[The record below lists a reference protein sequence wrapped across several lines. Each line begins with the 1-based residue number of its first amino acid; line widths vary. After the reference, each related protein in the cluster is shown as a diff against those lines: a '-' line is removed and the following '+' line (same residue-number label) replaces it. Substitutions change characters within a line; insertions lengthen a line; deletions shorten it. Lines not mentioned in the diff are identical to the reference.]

1 MLFTVDKKNLY
12 SRQYI
17 YKNQRIQRNN
27 KKENF
32 NKPHLQNTRTLVISE
47 ILYSSI
53 PIQAQRYCQS
63 MNVEFDQRPQDWGL
77 AVEG

>member
-1 MLFTVDKKNLY
+1 M
-12 SRQYI
+12 
-17 YKNQRIQRNN
+17 
-27 KKENF
+27 
-32 NKPHLQNTRTLVISE
+32 PHLQNARTLVIYE

-53 PIQAQRYCQS
+53 PIQAQRYWQS

>member
-1 MLFTVDKKNLY
+1 MY

-27 KKENF
+27 KKEKF
-32 NKPHLQNTRTLVISE
+32 NMPHLQNARTLVIYE

>member
-1 MLFTVDKKNLY
+1 VN
-12 SRQYI
+12 I
-17 YKNQRIQRNN
+17 YKNQKIQRNN
-27 KKENF
+27 KKEKF
-32 NKPHLQNTRTLVISE
+32 NMPHLQNSRTLVIYE

>member
-1 MLFTVDKKNLY
+1 ML
-12 SRQYI
+12 
-17 YKNQRIQRNN
+17 
-27 KKENF
+27 
-32 NKPHLQNTRTLVISE
+32 HLQNARTLVISE

-63 MNVEFDQRPQDWGL
+63 MNIEFDKRPQDWGL